1 MEDFVENLGIP
12 AEGPE
17 AGDLPFRPE
26 SVFLLQPDGT
36 ADPFYQIGLI
46 RLPALGGAEE
56 PDPVP
61 VILITRVQGKMLA
74 AIPFSFWHR
83 SVARRKLPPQSFSKA
98 ASVSVGSV
106 LDVDRE
112 VPIEGTY
119 IKIWIGFLSEEL
131 IQCLDFVSVQS
142 AELENAFLTEQEV
155 GEHVPLAEALQTVAD
170 EKFSFLSAESGRPDL
185 GKSSQEKRIARVEE
199 ALVEM
204 KALLHQFA
212 QTKARPGDVQAAY
225 SDSARESNS
234 WAGPSCGAI
243 SPPGRSLSGAVG
255 GAGTYADRKE
265 ARSSGCCSPLC
276 FAEAG
281 SLGCVGRKRRR
292 RRGPH
297 RARGGVEAERRGARK
312 PHAIILAKAHQH
324 SGAPHKPYREAAQS
338 PRHFRRFSGPRGS
351 ILYFF
356 QQRTRQTTCRCP
368 SDFEEIMRD
377 CPEELCGV
385 LEKNTLHDCGAP
397 ELGPGLGIM
406 TATFRGW
413 AEHRS
418 RVPNIQGTVRTL
430 WAMWS
435 SRLSML
441 FDRIALRRQRLG

>member
-46 RLPALGGAEE
+46 RLPAPGGAEE

-61 VILITRVQGKMLA
+61 VILITRVQGKILA
-74 AIPFSFWHR
+74 AIPFSFWQR

-170 EKFSFLSAESGRPDL
+170 EKFSFLSAESGGPDL

-243 SPPGRSLSGAVG
+243 SLPGRSLSGAVG

-265 ARSSGCCSPLC
+265 ARSRRCCWPLC

-292 RRGPH
+292 RRFFLS
-297 RARGGVEAERRGARK
+297 RMGG
-312 PHAIILAKAHQH
+312 
-324 SGAPHKPYREAAQS
+324 S
-338 PRHFRRFSGPRGS
+338 
-351 ILYFF
+351 
-356 QQRTRQTTCRCP
+356 
-368 SDFEEIMRD
+368 
-377 CPEELCGV
+377 
-385 LEKNTLHDCGAP
+385 
-397 ELGPGLGIM
+397 
-406 TATFRGW
+406 
-413 AEHRS
+413 
-418 RVPNIQGTVRTL
+418 
-430 WAMWS
+430 
-435 SRLSML
+435 
-441 FDRIALRRQRLG
+441 

>member
-46 RLPALGGAEE
+46 RLPAPGGAEE

-61 VILITRVQGKMLA
+61 VILITHVQGKSLA
-74 AIPFSFWHR
+74 AVPFSFWHR

-142 AELENAFLTEQEV
+142 AKLENAFLTEQEV

-170 EKFSFLSAESGRPDL
+170 EKFSFLSAESGGPDL

-212 QTKARPGDVQAAY
+212 QTKARPQ
-225 SDSARESNS
+225 
-234 WAGPSCGAI
+234 
-243 SPPGRSLSGAVG
+243 SPAPA
-255 GAGTYADRKE
+255 
-265 ARSSGCCSPLC
+265 
-276 FAEAG
+276 
-281 SLGCVGRKRRR
+281 
-292 RRGPH
+292 
-297 RARGGVEAERRGARK
+297 
-312 PHAIILAKAHQH
+312 AKA
-324 SGAPHKPYREAAQS
+324 G
-338 PRHFRRFSGPRGS
+338 
-351 ILYFF
+351 
-356 QQRTRQTTCRCP
+356 
-368 SDFEEIMRD
+368 
-377 CPEELCGV
+377 
-385 LEKNTLHDCGAP
+385 
-397 ELGPGLGIM
+397 
-406 TATFRGW
+406 
-413 AEHRS
+413 
-418 RVPNIQGTVRTL
+418 
-430 WAMWS
+430 
-435 SRLSML
+435 
-441 FDRIALRRQRLG
+441 